1 MCADVINFSHF
12 GDITPRK
19 QLYFS
24 PVAPHKKEP
33 AARNFQIPKLN
44 LEDFKLKNENIPQ
57 YSAKQ
62 QQPAPRKPNPRFSHA
77 PETARV
83 QRFSGIIPN
92 APISTNEAIDKYSSL
107 LTNYERTEILNYAE
121 IFYLGLP
128 EKKIRPTNVCGLNNH
143 GYDDD
148 EKHYKAIIGD
158 HIAYRYEI
166 RAIFGKGAF
175 GQVIR
180 CFDHKTK
187 KQIALKLVINT
198 QQMHEQG
205 LIEAEI
211 LDHLNKLDPN
221 SNEQIV
227 RGCGS
232 FMFRDHV
239 CITFEILGQNL
250 YDYSRSIHFQPIS
263 LRQLKSIAKNML
275 SALMFCHKNGVI
287 HCDMKPENVLFL
299 PNSTMECKIIDFGSS
314 CFNGHQK
321 YEYIQ
326 SRFYRAPEVI
336 LGIRYG
342 PPMDIWSFACI
353 IIEMMIGR
361 PIFAGDNEQEQ
372 IEMIMEVLG
381 APPRSMILVAKR
393 RNEFFD
399 NNCKPLLRNRVR
411 HLRVPGSKNLR
422 VVTGFTDQAL
432 LDLLQKCLEWD
443 PNKRITAEE
452 ALNHPYFNVVKT
464 MNRVPKTARSPSARG
479 STALPGL
486 SARHHFF

>member
-1 MCADVINFSHF
+1 MCAEVINFSHF

-19 QLYFS
+19 QFYFS
-24 PVAPHKKEP
+24 PVSVHKKDP
-33 AARNFQIPKLN
+33 NKSFKVPKLN
-44 LEDFKLKNENIPQ
+44 LDDYKISNENVPQ
-57 YSAKQ
+57 FSSRQ
-62 QQPAPRKPNPRFSHA
+62 PPPAPRKPNPRFAHA

-83 QRFSGIIPN
+83 QRVSGLIPN
-92 APISTNEAIDKYSSL
+92 APISTNEALEKYSSL
-107 LTNYERTEILNYAE
+107 LTSYEKTEILSYSE
-121 IFYLGLP
+121 IYYLGLP
-128 EKKIRPTNVCGLNNH
+128 DKKIRPTNIYGLNNH

-148 EKHYKAIIGD
+148 EKHYKAVIGD

-180 CFDHKTK
+180 CFDHKEK

-211 LDHLNKLDPN
+211 LEHLNKIDKDCK
-221 SNEQIV
+221 EHVV
-227 RGCGS
+227 RGNGS

-250 YDYSRSIHFQPIS
+250 YDYSRSIHFQPVS
-263 LRQLKSIAKNML
+263 AKQLKSIAKNML

-287 HCDMKPENVLFL
+287 HCDMKPENVLFY
-299 PNSTMECKIIDFGSS
+299 PNSVMECKIIDFGSS

-336 LGIRYG
+336 LGVRYG

-353 IIEMMIGR
+353 IAEMIMGR
-361 PIFAGDNEQEQ
+361 PLFAGEDEQEQ
-372 IEMIMEVLG
+372 LELIMEVLG
-381 APPRSMILVAKR
+381 VPPRSLIMIGKR
-393 RNEFFD
+393 RHEFFD
-399 NNCKPLLRNRVR
+399 SSFKPLLNNRGR
-411 HLRVPGSKNLR
+411 HLRVPGAKTLR
-422 VVTGFTDQAL
+422 MATGITDPAL
-432 LDLLQKCLEWD
+432 LDLLSKCLEWD

-452 ALNHPYFNVVKT
+452 ALNHHYFSVVKT
-464 MNRVPKTARSPSARG
+464 MNRVKTGRSLSARG
-479 STALPGL
+479 SNALPGL
-486 SARHHFF
+486 GRARFF